1 MQAEAREKI
10 ETGRVTSTL
19 RVLAVSSIFPNSV
32 QPNRGIFNG
41 CGLEQLSKIAAVR
54 VVSPVKWF
62 PGLGWA
68 SASERLLSKIPREDN
83 WRGIQVTYPRFFRTP
98 GFGRRWHGW
107 FYRHSLEKHIEQVV
121 NEFKPDV
128 LLAIWAHPDG
138 VAMQQIGERLRIPVV
153 IKCMGSDI
161 HQLLKEGARGE
172 QIIAS
177 MNKCARVITVSQ
189 GLRKMLIDRG
199 LPPGHIDVVYNG
211 VDRKVFRPIPRTE
224 ARRKLKLPVHGKLI
238 LCVANLLS
246 IKRHCDLLDA
256 FRMLRQEIDAKLVL
270 IGEGPLRKQ
279 LEELCWEL
287 RIAHDVRFVGA
298 CAHDSIP
305 LWMNACDLVCLS
317 SANEGLPNVL
327 YEALAC
333 GRPVVSTA
341 VGGVPEL
348 VSSPEY
354 GRLVKPGDIAGFAAE
369 LKDVLG
375 RAWDPQRLAA
385 CPQVITWEQ
394 SAQRLFGTIQR
405 VHDEYNRVRF

>member
-1 MQAEAREKI
+1 MQAII
-10 ETGRVTSTL
+10 ENVQTATVAATL

-32 QPNRGIFNG
+32 QPNRGIFNA
-41 CGLEQLSKIAAVR
+41 CGLEQLAKVAAVR

-68 SASERLLSKIPREDN
+68 SASERILSKVPPQDDYHGIP
-83 WRGIQVTYPRFFRTP
+83 VTYPRFFRTP
-98 GFGRRWHGW
+98 GFGRSWHGW
-107 FYRHSLEKHIEQVV
+107 FYKQSLQSHIEQVAAD
-121 NEFKPDV
+121 FKPDV

-138 VAMQQIGERLRIPVV
+138 VAMQQIGERLRIPVI

-161 HQLLKEGARGE
+161 HQLLKENKRGR
-172 QIIAS
+172 QIVDA
-177 MNKCARVITVSQ
+177 MNRCARVITVSH
-189 GLRKMLIDRG
+189 GLRKLLLSRG
-199 LPPGHIDVVYNG
+199 VPPGHVDVVYNG
-211 VDRKVFRPIPRTE
+211 VDQKVFRPMPRTE
-224 ARRKLKLPVHGKLI
+224 ARHKLKLPAHGKLI

-246 IKRHCDLLDA
+246 IKRHGDLLEA
-256 FRMLRQEIDAKLVL
+256 FRLLRQDIDAKLVL
-270 IGEGPLRKQ
+270 IGDGPLRSKLDQ
-279 LEELCWEL
+279 LCWEL
-287 RIAHDVRFVGA
+287 RIAHDVKFVGA
-298 CAHDSIP
+298 CPHDSIP

-354 GRLVKPGDIAGFAAE
+354 GRLVKPGDIAGFARE

-375 RAWDPQRLAA
+375 LAWDPQRLAA

-394 SAQRLFGTIQR
+394 SAQKLHSTIQR
-405 VHDEYNRVRF
+405 VHQEYNRVRF